1 MGPMTLPESGCLVCG
16 SPLEYAPAARS
27 VTCALCGASAQ
38 SEAACTRGHFV
49 CDACHRAPALDV
61 IERTCACSTS
71 LDPVAMAQAI
81 MRAPSVKMHGPEHHY
96 LVPAVLLSAML
107 EAKGRREAKPGAL
120 KEARRRAEMVPG
132 GYCGTHG
139 NCGAA
144 VGTGIFA
151 SVAFG
156 ATPLATQSWGWANE
170 LTARSLL
177 RIATQGGPRCCK
189 RDTFLALTEAV
200 AFLGEKTGIQLACP
214 ESITCEFFE
223 RNRECIRERCPFFPG
238 GKG

>member
-1 MGPMTLPESGCLVCG
+1 
-16 SPLEYAPAARS
+16 
-27 VTCALCGASAQ
+27 
-38 SEAACTRGHFV
+38 
-49 CDACHRAPALDV
+49 
-61 IERTCACSTS
+61 
-71 LDPVAMAQAI
+71 MAQAI

-107 EAKGRREAKPGAL
+107 EAKGKREAKPVAL

-139 NCGAA
+139 SCGAA

-156 ATPLATQSWGWANE
+156 ATPLTTQSWGWANE

-177 RIATQGGPRCCK
+177 RIAIQGGPRCCK
-189 RDTFLALTEAV
+189 RDTFLALIEAV
-200 AFLGEKTGIQLACP
+200 SFLGEKTGIQLARL
-214 ESITCEFFE
+214 EAITCEFFE
-223 RNRECIRERCPFFPG
+223 RNRQCTRGQCPFFPG